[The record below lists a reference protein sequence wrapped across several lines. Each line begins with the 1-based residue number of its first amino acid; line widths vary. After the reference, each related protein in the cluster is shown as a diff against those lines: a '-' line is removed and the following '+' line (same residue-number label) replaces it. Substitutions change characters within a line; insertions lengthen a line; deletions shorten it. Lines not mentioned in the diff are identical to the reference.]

1 MREKKKEG
9 VKQDLQRR
17 KNKVKAAEKHQASAL
32 MRYQDKA
39 NYILYHTREEVVEEL
54 EKMHNSGKPKYTLAM
69 KIEIVEK
76 QIQYR
81 RDCLLRKIKPGS
93 LCSDMVNSTQAKL
106 DAPLKNLSELMVD
119 ESENPRLKLP
129 PQIRKV
135 SAKWCVEGN
144 LIEPYAI
151 RCGNIPSQFEGV

>member
-17 KNKVKAAEKHQASAL
+17 KNKVEAAEKRQASAL
-32 MRYQDKA
+32 MRYQDKV
-39 NYILYHTREEVVEEL
+39 NYIIYHTREEVMEEL

-106 DAPLKNLSELMVD
+106 DALLTNLSQLMVD
-119 ESENPRLKLP
+119 EFENPRLKLP

-135 SAKWCVEGN
+135 SAMWCVVVN
-144 LIEPYAI
+144 LIETYAI
-151 RCGNIPSQFEGV
+151 TNGNTPSQFVGI

>member
-17 KNKVKAAEKHQASAL
+17 KNKVGAAEKRQASAL
-32 MRYQDKA
+32 MRYQDKS
-39 NYILYHTREEVVEEL
+39 NYILYHTREEVMEEL
-54 EKMHNSGKPKYTLAM
+54 EKMHNSGRPKYTLAM

-81 RDCLLRKIKPGS
+81 RDCLLRKLKPGS

-106 DAPLKNLSELMVD
+106 DALLTNLLQLMVD
-119 ESENPRLKLP
+119 EFENPRLKLP

-135 SAKWCVEGN
+135 SAMWRV
-144 LIEPYAI
+144 
-151 RCGNIPSQFEGV
+151 V

>member
-1 MREKKKEG
+1 VREKKKEG

-17 KNKVKAAEKHQASAL
+17 KNKVEAAEKRQASAL
-32 MRYQDKA
+32 MRYQDKV
-39 NYILYHTREEVVEEL
+39 NYIIYHTREEVMEEL
-54 EKMHNSGKPKYTLAM
+54 EKMHDSGKPKYTLAM

-106 DAPLKNLSELMVD
+106 DTLLTNLSQLIAD

-135 SAKWCVEGN
+135 SAM
-144 LIEPYAI
+144 
-151 RCGNIPSQFEGV
+151 

>member
-1 MREKKKEG
+1 
-9 VKQDLQRR
+9 
-17 KNKVKAAEKHQASAL
+17 
-32 MRYQDKA
+32 
-39 NYILYHTREEVVEEL
+39 
-54 EKMHNSGKPKYTLAM
+54 M

-81 RDCLLRKIKPGS
+81 RDCLLRKIKPGL

-106 DAPLKNLSELMVD
+106 DTLLTNLSQLIAD

-135 SAKWCVEGN
+135 SAM
-144 LIEPYAI
+144 
-151 RCGNIPSQFEGV
+151 